1 MMAVA
6 KSTENGSPKVQPE
19 KRNNVAADTG
29 QKIQDTPTAKDTD
42 NASATKVTPMK
53 KKKRRKRSKSPL
65 GAGANGKLKCD
76 KCGQLLPG
84 ANNYQGG
91 QELNSRKWASDR
103 KAFQRKAAKHAKL
116 ASLAIDQAQTDAQTK
131 RKSDAKYRAE
141 LAEQKA
147 EKKRQAD
154 ETAKIKEIEQAKEK
168 KLITKKQADDNVKS
182 IMAKQTRRK
191 QRRKARRAK
200 ELADKKAEEGRHAEL
215 ALAIKKRDAA
225 RKKRLDTFVQGL
237 DAALEN
243 DNNPNQ
249 YEDLGAALELVLKH
263 PMVDEDTLA
272 MAPPM
277 GNPELAKKDRCGA
290 TYSQGAG
297 ANVLIEAGHCNVEPK
312 DNCGGKCNTPL

>member
-1 MMAVA
+1 M
-6 KSTENGSPKVQPE
+6 
-19 KRNNVAADTG
+19 
-29 QKIQDTPTAKDTD
+29 
-42 NASATKVTPMK
+42 
-53 KKKRRKRSKSPL
+53 
-65 GAGANGKLKCD
+65 
-76 KCGQLLPG
+76 
-84 ANNYQGG
+84 
-91 QELNSRKWASDR
+91 
-103 KAFQRKAAKHAKL
+103 
-116 ASLAIDQAQTDAQTK
+116 AIDQAQTDAQTK

-249 YEDLGAALELVLKH
+249 YEDLGAALVKVKIEGNRDRTTGVQ
-263 PMVDEDTLA
+263 VDPGFVFTTNALQVAIDLTNRFRA
-272 MAPPM
+272 
-277 GNPELAKKDRCGA
+277 
-290 TYSQGAG
+290 S
-297 ANVLIEAGHCNVEPK
+297 
-312 DNCGGKCNTPL
+312 GGTF